1 MRRNNMYYCI
11 IKDGALRIVNK
22 EFYDEHRKE
31 LVALAVGTLEEIYNY
46 LDDLGVLIEGDA
58 DDELE

>member
-1 MRRNNMYYCI
+1 MYYCI

-22 EFYDEHRKE
+22 EFYDEHRKD

>member
-1 MRRNNMYYCI
+1 MYYCI

-22 EFYDEHRKE
+22 EFYDEHRRD

>member
-1 MRRNNMYYCI
+1 MYYCI
-11 IKDGALRIVNK
+11 IKNGALRIVNK

-31 LVALAVGTLEEIYNY
+31 VVALAVGTLEEIYNY

>member
-1 MRRNNMYYCI
+1 MYYCI